1 MIYFINLLH
10 LIIIMHHKI
19 IVFLL
24 YIWLN
29 LKITFQKARCAV
41 LSVRR
46 QLLTTKLSCFF
57 NSQSAYES
65 RNVGLGFFE
74 GSSCD
79 TTPMPRLCGQQ
90 IKGGHSGWGGR
101 DPCDLSWTLRR
112 PFLCYLGTRCLAA
125 ADSWCIDRS
134 PRIPRAQ
141 NKSGFEGIG
150 DACMSKRSA
159 PLYMF
164 VVCMALI

>member
-1 MIYFINLLH
+1 M
-10 LIIIMHHKI
+10 
-19 IVFLL
+19 
-24 YIWLN
+24 
-29 LKITFQKARCAV
+29 TFQKARCAV

-101 DPCDLSWTLRR
+101 DPCGLSWTLRR

-125 ADSWCIDRS
+125 AIHRVSIDRHEFREHKTKVDS
-134 PRIPRAQ
+134 
-141 NKSGFEGIG
+141 KVSGMH
-150 DACMSKRSA
+150 ACQKGQHLCTCS
-159 PLYMF
+159 LY
-164 VVCMALI
+164 AWL